1 MKGLEPPRRKTQDPK
16 SCAATKL
23 RHIRLTPCFKTG
35 LQRYTFFLLWHD
47 FCHLKNISLS
57 QIICQMCLPDK

>member
-1 MKGLEPPRRKTQDPK
+1 
-16 SCAATKL
+16 
-23 RHIRLTPCFKTG
+23 